1 MAYSRATRTTQR
13 KGRTPKKSKGKVLDV
28 RSDDHLE
35 HFENLMVNGPLTLV
49 FVRLEGCGPCERFKK
64 DVWSPLSQMK
74 KKGMNMAMIESNMV
88 PKTSLSSVPT
98 KSYPT
103 LLLVGKDKKPA
114 TFVDEDGQP
123 TNSMPRKNTLEEDKE
138 TLTAL
143 IRSPNMHPLS
153 ENVTSS
159 PTPSPSASSTT
170 PTTGPLTAS
179 DMDEISQSRPIA
191 NAARSARPNT
201 AEGSDDDDE
210 LEVSR
215 TIQNV
220 PLRNNIS
227 RKKMRS
233 IPASPYGLDD
243 DGEIP
248 SIVKSKKS
256 SNNRKNETAKRVPNV
271 ASDLLATQTGSR
283 SASAA
288 VLSRESEP
296 MPKQSGGR
304 LLKAIREHTKSLDTV
319 LKMRNR
325 TVSRKNRK

>member
-1 MAYSRATRTTQR
+1 MAYSQAARITQR

-35 HFENLMVNGPLTLV
+35 HFEDLMVNGPLTLV

-64 DVWSPLSQMK
+64 DVWSPLSELK

-123 TNSMPRKNTLEEDKE
+123 TNSMPRKNTLEEDKK

-143 IRSPNMHPLS
+143 IRSPNMHPLAENTTPS
-153 ENVTSS
+153 GTRTSNSSNVT
-159 PTPSPSASSTT
+159 PSV
-170 PTTGPLTAS
+170 GPLTAA
-179 DMDEISQSRPIA
+179 DMDEISQTRPT
-191 NAARSARPNT
+191 ARPNT
-201 AEGSDDDDE
+201 AEANDD
-210 LEVSR
+210 EVSR

-248 SIVKSKKS
+248 SIVKSKR
-256 SNNRKNETAKRVPNV
+256 SNKRKNETAKRVPNV
-271 ASDLLATQTGSR
+271 ASDLLASQSGSR
-283 SASAA
+283 SGSAA
-288 VLSRESEP
+288 VLSRETERLQAP
-296 MPKQSGGR
+296 RQLGGR
-304 LLKAIREHTKSLDTV
+304 LLNAIREHTKSLDTV

-325 TVSRKNRK
+325 TVSRKNRR

>member
-1 MAYSRATRTTQR
+1 MRTTQR

-49 FVRLEGCGPCERFKK
+49 FVRLEGCGPCERFKE
-64 DVWSPLSQMK
+64 DVWSPLSELK

-123 TNSMPRKNTLEEDKE
+123 TNSMPRKSTLAEDKE
-138 TLTAL
+138 TLAAL
-143 IRSPNMHPLS
+143 IRSPNMHPLA
-153 ENVTSS
+153 NNTTTPSS
-159 PTPSPSASSTT
+159 PTTASRPSNARSSIS
-170 PTTGPLTAS
+170 PLTAA
-179 DMDEISQSRPIA
+179 DIDEISQTRPT
-191 NAARSARPNT
+191 ARPNT
-201 AEGSDDDDE
+201 SESDD
-210 LEVSR
+210 EVSR

-248 SIVKSKKS
+248 SIVKSKR
-256 SNNRKNETAKRVPNV
+256 SNKRKNETAKRVPNV
-271 ASDLLATQTGSR
+271 ASDLLASQ
-283 SASAA
+283 SASKSGSAA
-288 VLSRESEP
+288 VLSRETEP
-296 MPKQSGGR
+296 LQGPRQLGGR
-304 LLKAIREHTKSLDTV
+304 LLKAIHEHTKSLETV